1 MRIKIRIKNDDAMG
15 MFFIYSIKVAICLAA
30 FYLFYKLLLS
40 RDTFHAFNRATLLLL
55 MLLSLVLPF
64 VNISVDEPT
73 VAYDGMVQIEQLLA
87 MGVVDDGPAPSGP
100 TLIQVLFAIYIIGV
114 ALFLVGEICSLV
126 RLHRLISGKYSVTT
140 ADGIKIVVID
150 DDVAPFSWFNNIVIS
165 RSDYESGRS
174 EILIHEKA
182 HIARRHSL
190 DIMLCNML
198 LIFQWFN
205 PAAWLLRRELQNIHE
220 YEADEAVIQS
230 GADASEYQLLLIRK
244 AVGER
249 LFSMA
254 NNLNHNSLKKR
265 ITMMLIKKSNPW
277 NRAKILL
284 TVPVAAVAVVAF
296 ATPKAESLSKEIEH
310 DSNALVNSVVRSMPG
325 TAEYLT
331 MSTGEAGAAGMPAEA
346 AAPET
351 AAADSLRGRVAGV
364 TAGNS
369 KDDGRVFDVVEEQ
382 PRYPGGT
389 NALMTY
395 LRDNIKYPAEAAKA
409 GIQGMVI
416 VQFVVGKDGAV
427 RDIKPVKS
435 VSSELDAEAVRVV
448 AAMPKWV
455 PGYQRGEA
463 VNVRYTLP
471 VNFRMDGGPDS
482 ESQKAAGSNIA
493 FSDDVYYVVDG
504 VHVSAAELKKISA
517 DKINSIEVFKGESAV
532 EKFGEQAKNGAIVV
546 STKK

>member
-1 MRIKIRIKNDDAMG
+1 MRIKIRIKNDNAMG

-140 ADGIKIVVID
+140 AEGIKIVVID

-230 GADASEYQLLLIRK
+230 GVDASEYQLLLIRK

-325 TAEYLT
+325 TAEHLT

-364 TAGNS
+364 TAGSS

-409 GIQGMVI
+409 GIQGKVI
-416 VQFVVGKDGAV
+416 VQFVVGKDGTV
-427 RDIKPVKS
+427 RDVKPIRNIS
-435 VSSELDAEAVRVV
+435 PELDAEAVRVV

-482 ESQKAAGSNIA
+482 KSQKAAGSNIA

-546 STKK
+546 SIKK

>member
-140 ADGIKIVVID
+140 AEGIKIVVID

-325 TAEYLT
+325 TAEHLT

-346 AAPET
+346 AATET

-364 TAGNS
+364 TVGVS
-369 KDDGRVFDVVEEQ
+369 KDDGRVFDVVEDQ

-409 GIQGMVI
+409 GIQGKVI
-416 VQFVVGKDGAV
+416 VQFVVGKDGTV
-427 RDIKPVKS
+427 RDVKPIRNIS
-435 VSSELDAEAVRVV
+435 PELDAEAVRVV

>member
-1 MRIKIRIKNDDAMG
+1 MRIKIRTKNDNAMG

-126 RLHRLISGKYSVTT
+126 RLHRLISGKCSVTT

-325 TAEYLT
+325 TAEHLA
-331 MSTGEAGAAGMPAEA
+331 MSTGEARAAGTPAEA

-364 TAGNS
+364 SAGNS
-369 KDDGRVFDVVEEQ
+369 NDDGRVFDVVEDQ

-409 GIQGMVI
+409 GMQGKVI
-416 VQFVVGKDGAV
+416 VQFVVGKDGTV
-427 RDIKPVKS
+427 RDVKPIRNIS
-435 VSSELDAEAVRVV
+435 PELDAEAVRVV

>member
-1 MRIKIRIKNDDAMG
+1 MG

-55 MLLSLVLPF
+55 MLLSLMLPF

-87 MGVVDDGPAPSGP
+87 MGVVDDGPVPSGP
-100 TLIQVLFAIYIIGV
+100 TLIQVLFALYIIGV

-277 NRAKILL
+277 NHAKILL

-325 TAEYLT
+325 TAEHLA
-331 MSTGEAGAAGMPAEA
+331 MSTGEAGAAGMSAEA

-364 TAGNS
+364 SAGNS

-409 GIQGMVI
+409 GIQGKVI
-416 VQFVVGKDGAV
+416 VQFVIGKDGTV
-427 RDIKPVKS
+427 RDVKPIRNIS
-435 VSSELDAEAVRVV
+435 PELDAEAVRVV

-546 STKK
+546 NTKK

>member
-1 MRIKIRIKNDDAMG
+1 MRIKIRIKNDNAMG

-310 DSNALVNSVVRSMPG
+310 DSNALVNSVVRSMTG
-325 TAEYLT
+325 TAGHLV

-364 TAGNS
+364 TVGAS

-409 GIQGMVI
+409 GIQGKVI
-416 VQFVVGKDGAV
+416 VQFVIGKDGTV
-427 RDIKPVKS
+427 RDVKPIRN
-435 VSSELDAEAVRVV
+435 VSPELDAEAVRVV

-504 VHVSAAELKKISA
+504 VHVSVAELKKISA

>member
-1 MRIKIRIKNDDAMG
+1 MRIKIRIKNDNAMG

-126 RLHRLISGKYSVTT
+126 RLQRLISGKYSVTT
-140 ADGIKIVVID
+140 AEGIKIVVID

-325 TAEYLT
+325 TAEHLA

-346 AAPET
+346 AATET

-364 TAGNS
+364 SAGNS

-409 GIQGMVI
+409 GIQGKVI
-416 VQFVVGKDGAV
+416 VQFVVGKDGTV
-427 RDIKPVKS
+427 RDVKPIRNIS
-435 VSSELDAEAVRVV
+435 PELDAEAVRVV

-471 VNFRMDGGPDS
+471 VNFRMDGRSGS

>member
-325 TAEYLT
+325 TAEHLA
-331 MSTGEAGAAGMPAEA
+331 MSTGEARAAGMPAEA

-364 TAGNS
+364 TVGNS
-369 KDDGRVFDVVEEQ
+369 KDDGRVFDVVEDQ

-435 VSSELDAEAVRVV
+435 VSPELDAEAVRVV

-471 VNFRMDGGPDS
+471 VNFRMDGRSGS

>member
-1 MRIKIRIKNDDAMG
+1 MRIKIRIKNDNAMG

-325 TAEYLT
+325 TAEHLA
-331 MSTGEAGAAGMPAEA
+331 MSTGEAGAAGMPAET

-364 TAGNS
+364 TVGAS

-409 GIQGMVI
+409 GIQGKVI
-416 VQFVVGKDGAV
+416 VQFVIGKDGTV
-427 RDIKPVKS
+427 RDVKPIRNIS
-435 VSSELDAEAVRVV
+435 PELDAEAVRVV

-455 PGYQRGEA
+455 PGYQNGEA

>member
-1 MRIKIRIKNDDAMG
+1 

-140 ADGIKIVVID
+140 AEGIKIVVID

-310 DSNALVNSVVRSMPG
+310 DSNALVNSVVRSMP
-325 TAEYLT
+325 
-331 MSTGEAGAAGMPAEA
+331 AEA
-346 AAPET
+346 AATET

-364 TAGNS
+364 TVGAS
-369 KDDGRVFDVVEEQ
+369 KDDGRVFDVVEDQ

-389 NALMTY
+389 NALMAY
-395 LRDNIKYPAEAAKA
+395 LRDNIKYPAEAANA
-409 GIQGMVI
+409 GIQGKVI
-416 VQFVVGKDGAV
+416 VQFVVGKDGTV
-427 RDIKPVKS
+427 RDVKPIRNIS
-435 VSSELDAEAVRVV
+435 PELDAEAVRVV

-482 ESQKAAGSNIA
+482 KSQKAAGSNIA

-532 EKFGEQAKNGAIVV
+532 EKFGEQAKSGAIVV

>member
-1 MRIKIRIKNDDAMG
+1 MRIKIRIKNDNAMG

-325 TAEYLT
+325 TAEHLA

-346 AAPET
+346 AATET

-364 TAGNS
+364 TVGAS

-409 GIQGMVI
+409 GMQGKVI
-416 VQFVVGKDGAV
+416 VQFVVGKDGTV
-427 RDIKPVKS
+427 RDVKPIRNIS
-435 VSSELDAEAVRVV
+435 PELDAEAVRVV

-482 ESQKAAGSNIA
+482 KSQKAAGSNIA

>member
-325 TAEYLT
+325 TAEHLA

-409 GIQGMVI
+409 GIQGKVI
-416 VQFVVGKDGAV
+416 VQFVVGKDGTV
-427 RDIKPVKS
+427 RDVKPIRNIS
-435 VSSELDAEAVRVV
+435 PELDAEAVRVV

>member
-100 TLIQVLFAIYIIGV
+100 TLIQVLFSIYIIGV

-325 TAEYLT
+325 TAEHLA
-331 MSTGEAGAAGMPAEA
+331 MSTGEAGAAGMSAEA
-346 AAPET
+346 AATET
-351 AAADSLRGRVAGV
+351 AATDSLRGRVAGV
-364 TAGNS
+364 TAGSS
-369 KDDGRVFDVVEEQ
+369 KDDGRVFDVVEDQ

-389 NALMTY
+389 NALMTF

-409 GIQGMVI
+409 GIQGKVI
-416 VQFVVGKDGAV
+416 VQFVIGKDGTV
-427 RDIKPVKS
+427 RDVKPIRN
-435 VSSELDAEAVRVV
+435 VSPELDAEAVRVV

>member
-140 ADGIKIVVID
+140 AEGIKIVVID

-325 TAEYLT
+325 TAEHLA
-331 MSTGEAGAAGMPAEA
+331 MSTGEAGAAGMSAEA

-364 TAGNS
+364 SAGSS
-369 KDDGRVFDVVEEQ
+369 KDDGRVFDVVEDQ

-409 GIQGMVI
+409 GIQGKVI
-416 VQFVVGKDGAV
+416 VQFVVGKDGTV
-427 RDIKPVKS
+427 RDVKPIRNIS
-435 VSSELDAEAVRVV
+435 PELDAEAVRVV

-471 VNFRMDGGPDS
+471 VNFRMDGGPGS

-504 VHVSAAELKKISA
+504 VHVSVAELKKISA

>member
-1 MRIKIRIKNDDAMG
+1 MG

-87 MGVVDDGPAPSGP
+87 MGVVDDRPAPSGP

-140 ADGIKIVVID
+140 ADGVKIVVID

-182 HIARRHSL
+182 HIAHRHSL

-325 TAEYLT
+325 TAEHLA

-364 TAGNS
+364 TVGVS
-369 KDDGRVFDVVEEQ
+369 KDDGRVFDVVEDQ

-409 GIQGMVI
+409 GIQGKVI
-416 VQFVVGKDGAV
+416 VQFVIGKDGTV
-427 RDIKPVKS
+427 RDVKPIRNIS
-435 VSSELDAEAVRVV
+435 PELDAEAVRVV

>member
-1 MRIKIRIKNDDAMG
+1 MG

-87 MGVVDDGPAPSGP
+87 MGVVDDGPVPSGP

-165 RSDYESGRS
+165 RSDYESGRR

-325 TAEYLT
+325 TAEHLA

-351 AAADSLRGRVAGV
+351 AATDSLRGRVAGV
-364 TAGNS
+364 TVGAS

-435 VSSELDAEAVRVV
+435 VSPELDAEAVRVV

-471 VNFRMDGGPDS
+471 VNFRMDGGPGS

>member
-1 MRIKIRIKNDDAMG
+1 MRIKIRIKNDNAMG

-140 ADGIKIVVID
+140 AEGIKIVVID
-150 DDVAPFSWFNNIVIS
+150 DDVEPFSWFNNIVIS

-296 ATPKAESLSKEIEH
+296 ATPKAENLSKEIEH

-325 TAEYLT
+325 TAEHLA
-331 MSTGEAGAAGMPAEA
+331 MSTGEARAAGMPAEA
-346 AAPET
+346 AATET

-364 TAGNS
+364 SAGCS
-369 KDDGRVFDVVEEQ
+369 KDDGRVFDVVEDQ

-409 GIQGMVI
+409 GIQGKVI
-416 VQFVVGKDGAV
+416 VQFVIGKDGTV
-427 RDIKPVKS
+427 RDVKPIRNIS
-435 VSSELDAEAVRVV
+435 PELDAEAVRVV

>member
-1 MRIKIRIKNDDAMG
+1 MRIKIRIKNDNAMG

-140 ADGIKIVVID
+140 ADGVKIVVID

-325 TAEYLT
+325 TAEHLT

-346 AAPET
+346 AATET
-351 AAADSLRGRVAGV
+351 AATDSLRGRVAGV

-409 GIQGMVI
+409 GIQGKVI
-416 VQFVVGKDGAV
+416 VQFVVGKDGTV
-427 RDIKPVKS
+427 RDVKS
-435 VSSELDAEAVRVV
+435 IRNISPELDAEAVRVV

>member
-1 MRIKIRIKNDDAMG
+1 MRIKIRIKNDNAMG

-325 TAEYLT
+325 TAEHLA
-331 MSTGEAGAAGMPAEA
+331 MSTGEAGAAGMPAET

-364 TAGNS
+364 SAGNS

-409 GIQGMVI
+409 GIQGKVI
-416 VQFVVGKDGAV
+416 VQFVIGKDGTV
-427 RDIKPVKS
+427 RDVKPIRN
-435 VSSELDAEAVRVV
+435 VSPELDAEAVRVV

-482 ESQKAAGSNIA
+482 KSQKAAGSNIA

>member
-310 DSNALVNSVVRSMPG
+310 DSNALVNSVVRSMTG
-325 TAEYLT
+325 TAGHLV
-331 MSTGEAGAAGMPAEA
+331 MSTGEAGAVGMPAEA
-346 AAPET
+346 AAAET

-364 TAGNS
+364 SAGNS
-369 KDDGRVFDVVEEQ
+369 NDDGRVFDVVEEQ

-409 GIQGMVI
+409 GIQGKVI
-416 VQFVVGKDGAV
+416 VQFVIGKDGTV
-427 RDIKPVKS
+427 RDVKPIRN
-435 VSSELDAEAVRVV
+435 VSPELDAEAVRVV

>member
-325 TAEYLT
+325 TAEHLA
-331 MSTGEAGAAGMPAEA
+331 MSTGEVGAAGMPAEA

-364 TAGNS
+364 TVDAS

-389 NALMTY
+389 NALMIY

-409 GIQGMVI
+409 GIQGKVI
-416 VQFVVGKDGAV
+416 VQFVIGKDGTV
-427 RDIKPVKS
+427 RDVKPIRNIS
-435 VSSELDAEAVRVV
+435 PELDAEAVRVV